1 MSVEKEIITLLTRA
15 ARATAS
21 LAEKS
26 LVFAHYS
33 LEYSE
38 QQEHLKQQREVSAH
52 LRRSVS
58 QFESMEQSAEAHV
71 VVAAEEA
78 AAAAEGEEEEKE
90 LGRHVRAARA
100 RIAARCLL
108 SVYVRT
114 GTLNPNP

>member
-78 AAAAEGEEEEKE
+78 AAAATEVVLQKSQGVEEGERTE
-90 LGRHVRAARA
+90 AAVMQMEDSTFALFEQFR
-100 RIAARCLL
+100 
-108 SVYVRT
+108 
-114 GTLNPNP
+114 